1 MKSSDFAIQII
12 PELTID
18 DKYTAVIG
26 EAQNRIASFAG
37 NAVKD
42 ARLSELF
49 VLERSRI
56 TAEQA
61 SQILRAKGRLV
72 AGFQFENKPEMADD
86 NFRIYARKHIEE
98 GDSFKFYLTQTVQQ
112 IMLQMISLEDR
123 RTVAIF
129 SMLNSSLDVGYR
141 ILTALYANQLRR
153 LANKVPDFLRS
164 SLSTRVEKLSAARSG
179 KDTEVWEDPY
189 AAKTAAPAG
198 KPAPPGRELQ
208 DNLLQVLAEDGIFD
222 DIASHVAQIVSRS
235 ERIREKRLTIEKNRD
250 MSRQDIYEMMIRED
264 LDQLENCYAR
274 IHVYL
279 KAFYK
284 NKDKRTI
291 GQNRVLRQFFANQ
304 IEKISG
310 DTALLEDLLSLR
322 EEDYI
327 RNIER
332 HRELD

>member
-37 NAVKD
+37 NALKD

-123 RTVAIF
+123 RTVA
-129 SMLNSSLDVGYR
+129 
-141 ILTALYANQLRR
+141 
-153 LANKVPDFLRS
+153 
-164 SLSTRVEKLSAARSG
+164 
-179 KDTEVWEDPY
+179 
-189 AAKTAAPAG
+189 
-198 KPAPPGRELQ
+198 
-208 DNLLQVLAEDGIFD
+208 
-222 DIASHVAQIVSRS
+222 
-235 ERIREKRLTIEKNRD
+235 
-250 MSRQDIYEMMIRED
+250 
-264 LDQLENCYAR
+264 
-274 IHVYL
+274 
-279 KAFYK
+279 
-284 NKDKRTI
+284 
-291 GQNRVLRQFFANQ
+291 
-304 IEKISG
+304 
-310 DTALLEDLLSLR
+310 DLLHVEQLS
-322 EEDYI
+322 
-327 RNIER
+327 
-332 HRELD
+332 